1 MQPNDFP
8 KVRFPF
14 SLEKGIAMLQYL
26 LSGVGG
32 EYNYMALLKL
42 AFFADRFHVRKYAR
56 PVSMDDYFAF
66 SYGPAGSM
74 LKDIVLEPDIIFF
87 ERSHPIER
95 SGPYS
100 VRLTSNDYA
109 KNQFSKSDF
118 EAMNFSLSHFG
129 DLGKKNKGPFILSDI
144 SHAYPEWD
152 RYAIPFGTRKIN
164 RAEIYYEDFLKNA
177 NHNHPIFRSYG
188 FSDPFKSLSKTE
200 QSDLL
205 EEMQEFSSNIRPQ
218 C

>member
-1 MQPNDFP
+1 MQPTDFL

-14 SLEKGIAMLQYL
+14 SLEKGVAMLQYL
-26 LSGVGG
+26 LNGVGG

-42 AFFADRFHVRKYAR
+42 AFFADRFHVRAHAR

-66 SYGPAGSM
+66 PYGPAGSM
-74 LKDIVLEPDIIFF
+74 LKDIVLEPDVIFF
-87 ERSHPIER
+87 ERSHPIEK

-118 EAMNFSLSHFG
+118 EAMNFSLSCFG
-129 DLGKKNKGPFILSDI
+129 KFGKQYGGEFILSNI

-152 RYAIPFGTRKIN
+152 KYSSLFAAGKTKR
-164 RAEIYYEDFLKNA
+164 EEMCYEDFLKNA
-177 NHNHPIFRSYG
+177 NEKHPMFKTYG
-188 FSDPFKSLSKTE
+188 FTDPFKKLSEDE

-205 EEMQEFSSNIRPQ
+205 EEMREFSSNL
-218 C
+218 